1 MHELGSGFTAL
12 SLALLQV
19 LFDLGIGAAAWGLGV
34 VVRRRGEEAHSAAS
48 ERDTLVE
55 EWASREQAVVDE
67 ERRRIARELHDVV
80 GHALAAIALSA
91 GAAEQA
97 GGSSSP
103 DVRRALRVIRSTS
116 QDAAGDVRRLLGM
129 LRTESNHDLRPQP
142 TLADLPELID
152 GTRTNGM
159 QVRWLVEGD
168 PRPAPVG
175 VQLAAYRIVQEGLTN
190 TARHAPGATVE
201 VALRWEPQ
209 ALDIEITDDGRD
221 TPLYPDGTGHGLV
234 GVRERVELYGGS
246 FHAGK
251 ATGGGFRL
259 SARLPT
265 P

>member
-1 MHELGSGFTAL
+1 MSGGSWGCCVPSRTTIFALNQPSPICPSSSTAL
-12 SLALLQV
+12 APT
-19 LFDLGIGAAAWGLGV
+19 ACRCA
-34 VVRRRGEEAHSAAS
+34 
-48 ERDTLVE
+48 
-55 EWASREQAVVDE
+55 
-67 ERRRIARELHDVV
+67 
-80 GHALAAIALSA
+80 
-91 GAAEQA
+91 
-97 GGSSSP
+97 GSS
-103 DVRRALRVIRSTS
+103 RA
-116 QDAAGDVRRLLGM
+116 
-129 LRTESNHDLRPQP
+129 
-142 TLADLPELID
+142 
-152 GTRTNGM
+152 
-159 QVRWLVEGD
+159 D